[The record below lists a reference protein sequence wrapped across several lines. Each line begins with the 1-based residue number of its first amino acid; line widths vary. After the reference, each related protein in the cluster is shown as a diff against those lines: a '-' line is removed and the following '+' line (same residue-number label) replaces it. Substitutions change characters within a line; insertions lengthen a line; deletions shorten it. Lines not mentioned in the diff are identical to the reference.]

1 MGRGKANKLAR
12 GYNLGFLPES
22 GEMLLVAAYQ
32 IVSFGRII
40 AFEKHIVI
48 RVAGD
53 FEAAGRG
60 DDMAA
65 APDELQQLLA
75 YPFANAQLLA
85 CEHIPIFLQ
94 NGPRNIETRGFANS

>member
-1 MGRGKANKLAR
+1 MRRGKANKFAR

-22 GEMLLVAAYQ
+22 GEMLLVAGYQ
-32 IVSFGRII
+32 IVSFGGIS
-40 AFEKHIVI
+40 AFEKPIVI
-48 RVAGD
+48 RLAGD

-60 DDMAA
+60 DDIAV
-65 APDELQQLLA
+65 APGELQQLLA

-94 NGPRNIETRGFANS
+94 NGPRNIETRGFGNG